1 MQKFNLMNILEKL
14 IIENSANKNQ
24 FAKMVGE
31 TPQTINAQIKS
42 KNPLLPAYKY
52 AKILGK
58 KELKGIANGCEI
70 HLIFE

>member
-1 MQKFNLMNILEKL
+1 LQKFNLMNILEKL
-14 IIENSANKNQ
+14 IIENSENKNQ

>member
-1 MQKFNLMNILEKL
+1 MPKFNIMNILEKL
-14 IIENSANKNQ
+14 ITETSANKNQ

-31 TPQTINAQIKS
+31 TPQAINAQIKS

-58 KELKGIANGCEI
+58 KELKGIANGCNV